1 MRLVGIIV
9 GIVCIFIAIYN
20 FDLHNFNRS
29 IISILLFLSAILT
42 ISRNEKLNNFVRNAA
57 VALAIFL
64 IIKLL
69 ITG

>member
-29 IISILLFLSAILT
+29 TISILLFLSAILT